1 MSRPVVEVLCCDY
14 FRFSAW
20 RVELE
25 QEKMN

>member
-14 FRFSAW
+14 FRFSPR

-25 QEKMN
+25 REKMN